1 MEPQRL
7 NRREMLLRVATAGRR
22 LLAGPGA
29 AVIGAGA
36 VAAGAFLL
44 RQRSEAQTARR
55 AARRQRADRVFRDFF
70 AGVNYPDSA
79 PRLSVAIGDSGRVE
93 QMVRA
98 AVIGLD
104 ARLGMNRFVHKGD
117 VVLIKPNVGFDRPPP
132 LGATTHPDVVRAVVR
147 LCREAGARRVLVTD
161 NSIESPAVCFARSG
175 IGQVAQE
182 EGAEVVWPDAGQFEV
197 LCVRDE
203 PPGPAE
209 ILWRWPILSRP
220 VERADR
226 LIGIAPVKD
235 HNLSGASIV
244 LKNWYGLLGGRRNQF
259 HQKIHEIISDLALL
273 VSPTLVIADGT
284 RVMLRNG
291 PTGGRL
297 SDVAPGGIMGRPV
310 IVAAVD
316 PVACDAWCWEKLLG
330 RGPEPVEYLKLAE
343 AKIRAQAVSG
353 RQRPGLCDWR
363 EYERRG
369 QIRIIE
375 C

>member
-1 MEPQRL
+1 MGPQKL
-7 NRREMLLRVATAGRR
+7 NRREMLRRVAAGMRR
-22 LLAGPGA
+22 FWSGPGA
-29 AVIGAGA
+29 ALIGAGVV
-36 VAAGAFLL
+36 VAGGFWRWERPQARTRRRESG
-44 RQRSEAQTARR
+44 RR
-55 AARRQRADRVFRDFF
+55 AERVFRDFF
-70 AGVNYPDSA
+70 AAVSYPDSA
-79 PRLSVAIGDSGRVE
+79 PRLSVAIGESRGIE
-93 QMVRA
+93 QLVRA
-98 AVIGLD
+98 AIGGLD
-104 ARLGMNRFVHKGD
+104 SGLGMGRFVHRGD

-132 LGATTHPDVVRAVVR
+132 LGATAHPEVVRAVIR

-161 NSIESPAVCFARSG
+161 NPIESPAVCFARCG

-197 LCVRDE
+197 LSVRQE
-203 PPGPAE
+203 PPGAQE
-209 ILWRWPILSRP
+209 VLWRWPILSRP
-220 VERADR
+220 LERADR

-235 HNLSGASIV
+235 HNLSGASMV

-259 HQKIHEIISDLALL
+259 HQKIHEVISDLALL

-297 SDVAPGGIMGRPV
+297 SDVAPGGVVGRPV
-310 IVAAVD
+310 VVAAVD

-343 AKIRAQAVSG
+343 AKIRARVAAG

-369 QIRIIE
+369 QIRIVE
-375 C
+375 W